1 MKFRT
6 RYDNP
11 VSVAVSFSAP
21 SLAQQH
27 LAVEADINHI
37 VAKYHKTGYL
47 VDPLSAR
54 SGSPLFGDF
63 STVCDYDTAIQASID
78 CEDHFMALPSNIRAR
93 FRNSPQLLMEF
104 LADENNY
111 EEAVSLGLVKPKVVD
126 VLETE
131 QDSVT
136 PGSDAQ

>member
-6 RYDNP
+6 RYDGIRR
-11 VSVAVSFSAP
+11 SVAVTFVSP
-21 SLAQQH
+21 TLAQQH
-27 LAVEADINHI
+27 LLAETDINGI

-47 VDPLSAR
+47 VDPLSQR

-63 STVCDYDTAIQASID
+63 SAVSDYDTALRASID

-104 LADENNY
+104 LADENNF
-111 EEAVSLGLVKPKVVD
+111 EEAVSLGLVKPKVVVPEP
-126 VLETE
+126 VLEE
-131 QDSVT
+131 VSEVLE
-136 PGSDAQ
+136 